1 MTKEIIRT
9 EKIDEFLELDLFL
22 ENNIYFLLLRKTGDN
37 PEEMPTIEINNDQ
50 ATAENIFNEALKLG
64 LIDINP
70 NVLWRLIT
78 NKILDKLY
86 GLPGIIPEELLK

>member
-1 MTKEIIRT
+1 
-9 EKIDEFLELDLFL
+9 
-22 ENNIYFLLLRKTGDN
+22 LRKTGDN

>member
-1 MTKEIIRT
+1 M
-9 EKIDEFLELDLFL
+9 
-22 ENNIYFLLLRKTGDN
+22 RKTGDN